1 MSLAIGNKKIGI
13 PTRIIYYGD
22 YDPFN
27 QDIIGK
33 DRLNGYFIDDLED
46 ENKDNDLFHY
56 LGPIGVYMAFIKCGL
71 TECDVY
77 YSEILAGQLYVGYL
91 YTINKKKDIDDF
103 CPTKIY
109 GFSGYEKV
117 LFKSKCPG

>member
-1 MSLAIGNKKIGI
+1 
-13 PTRIIYYGD
+13 
-22 YDPFN
+22 
-27 QDIIGK
+27 
-33 DRLNGYFIDDLED
+33 
-46 ENKDNDLFHY
+46 
-56 LGPIGVYMAFIKCGL
+56 MAFIKCGL

-91 YTINKKKDIDDF
+91 YTINKNKEIDDF